1 MNAFIVLSIAEAS
14 EGCRKLILD
23 AHGVAMLCVVMKRHS
38 LAPPLQRDGI
48 ATLACLMLH
57 GEAGRKAVANEKEGV
72 EVFVG
77 GMLLCAREKLDIA
90 HAADALRLLAE
101 DHPDLVKRIGMANGK
116 KYLQPPAAEPDAA
129 GRDVELEG
137 EGVATEGAAAA

>member
-1 MNAFIVLSIAEAS
+1 MII
-14 EGCRKLILD
+14 GR
-23 AHGVAMLCVVMKRHS
+23 
-38 LAPPLQRDGI
+38 
-48 ATLACLMLH
+48 AC

-101 DHPDLVKRIGMANGK
+101 GHPDLVKRIGMANGK
-116 KYLQPPAAEPDAA
+116 KYLQPPEAA